1 MKDLIFILFFSS
13 KFCLIQTD
21 EDILNSL
28 ASPRIKAQSTK
39 EMSPLSGLK
48 FDLLRREDDALLDRQ
63 NAEFIDDAEIS
74 FAKADED
81 FFPIPGMIFELTK
94 MTDSDSQPSL
104 DVPNLDDNDGKK
116 LPPLNFVERKP
127 EDMFQKTRQTRFSQS
142 RSERSP
148 PLRKE
153 SKPDDM
159 FQKTRQARFS
169 QARFETSAHR
179 AGENLKQVY
188 LATCLFTVL
197 PELNKNSFRQKRSA
211 ANSRDKS
218 NERDKF

>member
-1 MKDLIFILFFSS
+1 
-13 KFCLIQTD
+13 
-21 EDILNSL
+21 
-28 ASPRIKAQSTK
+28 
-39 EMSPLSGLK
+39 MSPLSELK

-63 NAEFIDDAEIS
+63 NAEFIGDAEIR
-74 FAKADED
+74 FAKADEKL
-81 FFPIPGMIFELTK
+81 FPMQGMVFELTK
-94 MTDSDSQPSL
+94 MTDSEAQPSL
-104 DVPNLDDNDGKK
+104 DVPNFDDDDVEK
-116 LPPLNFVERKP
+116 LPPLNFVEKKP
-127 EDMFQKTRQTRFSQS
+127 KDMFQKTRQTRFSQS
-142 RSERSP
+142 RFERNP
-148 PLRKE
+148 PLKKE

-179 AGENLKQVY
+179 AGENIKRTY

-197 PELNKNSFRQKRSA
+197 AELKKKTFRQKRSA